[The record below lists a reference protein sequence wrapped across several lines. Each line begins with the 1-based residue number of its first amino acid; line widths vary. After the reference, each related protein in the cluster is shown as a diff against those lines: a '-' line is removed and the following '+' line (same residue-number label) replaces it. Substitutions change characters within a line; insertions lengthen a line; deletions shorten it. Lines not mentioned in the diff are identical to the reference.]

1 MPNRGKQV
9 LLLEVFMRALLVSSV
24 LLLAQLSYGQDQA
37 AAPAAP
43 ATPAA
48 AEETPAVTI
57 PNAWKEG
64 IFVSP
69 SFSMFKRKVEQ
80 TGTTPGVNGDVT
92 GMNLDV
98 KGAYTFNFGLFAG
111 AQVSYNKGKDNS
123 SGLDDMSTYSVGP
136 MVGYHCSYTGLM
148 LAATYHVLG
157 KSKIDFS
164 AGPDVTYDKVTGL
177 QVDLS
182 YPIQLTEKINV
193 GPQFT
198 WRRLELKEGDNS
210 AADQKTKEFVPSI
223 SAWFYF

>member
-1 MPNRGKQV
+1 
-9 LLLEVFMRALLVSSV
+9 MRALLVSSV

-48 AEETPAVTI
+48 AEETPTVTV
-57 PNAWKEG
+57 PSAWKDG

-69 SFSMFKRKVEQ
+69 SFSIFKRKVEQ
-80 TGTTPGVNGDVT
+80 TVTAPGVNNGDVS
-92 GMNLDV
+92 GFNLDV

-111 AQVSYNKGKDNS
+111 AQLAYSKGKDTS
-123 SGLDDMSTYSVGP
+123 SGIDDMSTYSVGP

-157 KSKIDFS
+157 KSKIDT

-182 YPIQLTEKINV
+182 YPIQLTDKINV

-198 WRRLELKEGDNS
+198 WRRLQLKEGDNS
-210 AADQKTKEFVPSI
+210 AADQKTKEFLPSI